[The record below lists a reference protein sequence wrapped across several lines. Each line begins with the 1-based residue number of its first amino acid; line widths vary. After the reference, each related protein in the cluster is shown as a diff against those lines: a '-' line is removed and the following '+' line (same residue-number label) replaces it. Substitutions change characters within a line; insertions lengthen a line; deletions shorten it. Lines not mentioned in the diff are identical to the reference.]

1 MLNTTAIIK
10 KTCWFAQNISGL
22 IELLYARFLFSYPA
36 NAVAWFRTMMRVRLE
51 TEESKIKTFI
61 DVKMNVIM
69 IQPSLSSQR
78 LTGYWQEQA
87 AGFNT
92 KFYLLSQ
99 AWSLRL
105 GALWDASWEPSAGFL
120 FSQNCD
126 NWHFAGRPTAQLS
139 RLTQGWVTAV
149 SSAALHCRKLNTLS
163 DTNQQSQSLRAVG
176 CHI

>member
-36 NAVAWFRTMMRVRLE
+36 NAIAWFRTMMQVRLE
-51 TEESKIKTFI
+51 TEESKINNFI

-78 LTGYWQEQA
+78 LTGYWQDQA

-99 AWSLRL
+99 AWSLAPWCTVRCQLRAWRRLFIFTKLWQLTLCGETLSSDVTADTRL
-105 GALWDASWEPSAGFL
+105 GHCSDLCSTALQE
-120 FSQNCD
+120 
-126 NWHFAGRPTAQLS
+126 
-139 RLTQGWVTAV
+139 TQY
-149 SSAALHCRKLNTLS
+149 LIRH
-163 DTNQQSQSLRAVG
+163 
-176 CHI
+176 